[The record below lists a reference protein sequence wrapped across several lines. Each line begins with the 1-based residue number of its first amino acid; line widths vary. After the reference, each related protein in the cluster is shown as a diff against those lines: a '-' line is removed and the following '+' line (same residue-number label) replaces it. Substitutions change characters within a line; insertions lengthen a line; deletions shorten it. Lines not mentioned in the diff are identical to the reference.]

1 MIGITLSLEQIR
13 AAPPEVRRWIEKEL
27 ASSLGLLAQVER
39 QSHPARSELAACS
52 REEALG
58 LFELIKGDY
67 LACQVFFELGRGA
80 EDNGS
85 PHPLHALSIAEIM
98 RHTRI
103 HSSELQRSLTVINQA
118 LQQLR
123 RDPNVGLFGFDEE
136 GHCYVHQETHRS
148 IGRLWQEFVA
158 SQMQR
163 QPRRNAGT
171 DEEMPIAAPP
181 FAAPR
186 RELQPPQAE
195 EAGDDVQAPY
205 PELHE
210 NLVRGG

>member
-58 LFELIKGDY
+58 IFELIKDDY

-85 PHPLHALSIAEIM
+85 SHPLHALSIAEIM

-103 HSSELQRSLTVINQA
+103 HSGELQRSLTVINQA
-118 LQQLR
+118 LRQVR
-123 RDPNVGLFGFDEE
+123 RDPNVSLIGFDEE
-136 GHCYVHQETHRS
+136 GHCYVHQETHRN
-148 IGRLWQEFVA
+148 IGQLWQEFVA

-163 QPRRNAGT
+163 QLHREAGAG
-171 DEEMPIAAPP
+171 DEMPTASAQ
-181 FAAPR
+181 FEAPR
-186 RELQPPQAE
+186 RESQPPQAE
-195 EAGDDVQAPY
+195 QVGEDVQAPY

-210 NLVRGG
+210 SFVRSG